1 MLIKSLQVFFIRGF
15 GAGAGFLVSLIVA
28 HTLSIDDAGYF
39 FLSLALISLF
49 GTFITL
55 GSPTLI
61 IKLVGSEQD
70 RSWRNINYGI
80 SSSIIFS
87 SLCGLAVVAFST
99 YFSVFLANV
108 FGKPELTNYIPIIA
122 IASVTFSLLQIF
134 SSSLQG
140 KQKANQASTV
150 QNVITPS
157 FFLCIM
163 GSSILFTYSFTALDS
178 LLIYLFA
185 ISTSLIVAGLLWFRD
200 SRSQFTLKFKMAP
213 SLSQSLAPLFVVMI
227 MTQIVQWSGQ
237 LATGKYLSV
246 ENVAYFS
253 IAQRT
258 ALLATFVLIAVNLI
272 VAPKFANAFAKGN
285 MQEVN
290 RLALSSS
297 KIMLVI
303 ATPILLLM
311 LVFPAF
317 LMRIFGNEFVIAAPV
332 LQILAI
338 GQFINV
344 ISGSVGYILNMT
356 GHEKD
361 FRNIVLI
368 SGPLALILALLLTK
382 NYGLYGAAY
391 ATAISVATQNLL
403 AVWMVK
409 KRFGFNPLN
418 IFRTI

>member
-15 GAGAGFLVSLIVA
+15 GAGAGFLVSLTVA

-39 FLSLALISLF
+39 FLSLALISLL
-49 GTFITL
+49 GTIITL

-61 IKLVGSEQD
+61 IKLIGSEID
-70 RSWRNINYGI
+70 SCWKKINDGLSIFLLY
-80 SSSIIFS
+80 SSICGILIVIF
-87 SLCGLAVVAFST
+87 CF
-99 YFSVFLANV
+99 YYSVSLANL
-108 FGKPELTNYIPIIA
+108 FTKPELRDYIPIIA

-134 SSSLQG
+134 SSALQG
-140 KQKANQASTV
+140 KQKANQASSV
-150 QNVITPS
+150 QNVITPIL
-157 FFLCIM
+157 FLCLM
-163 GSSILFTYSFTALDS
+163 GSSFLFTYSFAAFES
-178 LLIYLFA
+178 LSIYLFA
-185 ISTSLIVAGLLWFRD
+185 ILTALIVASFLWFRD
-200 SRSQFTLKFKMAP
+200 PRSKFILHFKMEY

-227 MTQIVQWSGQ
+227 MTQVVQWSGQ

-253 IAQRT
+253 VAQRT

-285 MQEVN
+285 MLEVN

-297 KIMLVI
+297 KIMLAI

-311 LVFPAF
+311 LIFPEF
-317 LMRIFGNEFVIAAPV
+317 LMRIFGNEFVIAAPI

-368 SGPLALILALLLTK
+368 SGPLALILAFLLTK